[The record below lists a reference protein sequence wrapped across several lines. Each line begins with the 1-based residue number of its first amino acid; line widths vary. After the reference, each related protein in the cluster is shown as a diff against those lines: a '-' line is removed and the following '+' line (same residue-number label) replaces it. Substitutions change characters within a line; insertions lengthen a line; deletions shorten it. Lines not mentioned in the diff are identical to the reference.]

1 MKLKPVYLFTLLAI
15 IAFFLLLQNQAPG
28 LKETDLPAN
37 QAVLVEEKYNLVQ
50 IEITPNS
57 TYGKL
62 MEQAG
67 VAKAVASAIFNA
79 AQGLYD
85 LSKIRVGRQL
95 NLYYDK
101 QTNELVQ
108 LMYQLDTEE
117 ELYVKKTENEA
128 VGELATTSEEI
139 VAEAWLAERNKIDYE
154 LKEKTVEGILES
166 SLYQWAL
173 DNDLDVRAIIDLAD
187 AYQWTIDFAIDPK
200 VGDRF
205 KFIYQER
212 YRNGEYVM
220 PGQILAARYIN
231 SGQDYR
237 IYYFE
242 ETEENQGFFDPAG
255 NSVQRE
261 LLKAPIQYKYITS
274 GFTTGL
280 RCLEA
285 YNLCTNHRAI
295 DYAAPAGTPI
305 RAVGDGTVVF
315 AGWNS
320 GGYGYL
326 TTIRHNETFT
336 TNYAHQSAILVRAG
350 QKVKQGEIIGK
361 VGSTG
366 LSTGPHLH
374 YEIVKH
380 GVKINPLTLELPP
393 GEPIKEQN
401 RQRFYEET
409 KGHSSNLDK

>member
-366 LSTGPHLH
+366 LSTGPHLP
-374 YEIVKH
+374 YQI
-380 GVKINPLTLELPP
+380 G
-393 GEPIKEQN
+393 
-401 RQRFYEET
+401 
-409 KGHSSNLDK
+409 

>member
-1 MKLKPVYLFTLLAI
+1 MKIKPVHLFVLMALLAV
-15 IAFFLLLQNQAPG
+15 FFLLSGQGGFSQDNTEEFEQPEVIKRYRQVG
-28 LKETDLPAN
+28 L
-37 QAVLVEEKYNLVQ
+37 
-50 IEITPNS
+50 EITPNS
-57 TYGKL
+57 TYGVL
-62 MEQAG
+62 MSEAG
-67 VAKAVASAIFNA
+67 VEPLVAKAIFEASKEA
-79 AQGLYD
+79 YD
-85 LSKIRVGRQL
+85 LSNIRVGRVL

-101 QTNELVQ
+101 ETDELIQ
-108 LMYQLDTEE
+108 LMYQIDSEE
-117 ELYVKKTENEA
+117 ELYVVRTEA
-128 VGELATTSEEI
+128 EETAASSTEPDLT
-139 VAEAWLAERNKIDYE
+139 VNWQAERKKIDYD
-154 LKEKTVEGILES
+154 LKEKTVEGVLET

-173 DNDLDVRAIIDLAD
+173 DNGVDVRAIIDLAD
-187 AYQWTIDFAIDPK
+187 AYQWTIDFAIDPR
-200 VGDRF
+200 VGDSF

-212 YRNGEYVM
+212 YRNGEYIM
-220 PGQILAARYIN
+220 PANILAAKYIN
-231 SGQDYR
+231 SGQEYR

-242 ETEENQGFFDPAG
+242 ESAENQGFFDPAG

-280 RCLEA
+280 RCLES
-285 YNLCTNHRAI
+285 YGLCTNHRAI
-295 DYAAPAGTPI
+295 DYAAPIGTPI

-336 TNYAHQSAILVRAG
+336 TNYAHQSSILVRAG
-350 QKVKQGEIIGK
+350 QKVSQGEIIGK

-393 GEPIKEQN
+393 GEPIKEENRPRFFEIIGGYQN
-401 RQRFYEET
+401 RL
-409 KGHSSNLDK
+409 N

>member
-366 LSTGPHLH
+366 LSTG
-374 YEIVKH
+374 
-380 GVKINPLTLELPP
+380 
-393 GEPIKEQN
+393 
-401 RQRFYEET
+401 
-409 KGHSSNLDK
+409 